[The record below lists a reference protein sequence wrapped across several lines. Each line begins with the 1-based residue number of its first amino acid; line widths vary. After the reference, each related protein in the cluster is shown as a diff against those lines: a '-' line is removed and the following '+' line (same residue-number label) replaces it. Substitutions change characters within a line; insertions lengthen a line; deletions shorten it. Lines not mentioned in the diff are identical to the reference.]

1 MISGHI
7 HGSDE
12 RGKIIRRTLARY
24 LLILQALT
32 FQAISTSVKK
42 RFPTEDHLVEAGIM
56 TKEEKIAYDEVP
68 STHGKWWVPAAWF
81 TTLVIRA
88 RKEGRIKDDILLRQ
102 ILDELYVYRTN
113 CGTLFAYDWVSI
125 PLVYT
130 QTVSIATYTYFV
142 ANVMGRQYLDINKG
156 YSGHEIDLYVPIFTI
171 LEFFFFMGW
180 LKVAEQLINPFGED
194 DDDFELNWILDR
206 NLVVSMYN
214 VDQMHNNCPKLT
226 KDSFYDEIEPTLPY
240 TRSSF
245 GLRSNPHLG
254 SAMNLDITGEDTS
267 FLATL
272 DPIMED
278 ELDKLDFDPL
288 SLSQA
293 NTPIYEPYKIDYPTD
308 KMESVSQIGSNL
320 IPSLSGSRF
329 MSSITGRSSDDVGNV
344 KNPDKLQHEGHAA
357 PFILKNPRKKDRKVS
372 LPAQLKQSASSNQIS
387 QEGNETLSLGQS
399 YSPKGKVKKLK
410 EYLLD
415 ERRSL
420 VIDFDRE
427 ANKHLSPLQLNK
439 VQKSR
444 PMSVSVDEKS
454 FGLNFNQTNQETE
467 NKVTSKFINYN
478 IMFS

>member
-1 MISGHI
+1 M
-7 HGSDE
+7 
-12 RGKIIRRTLARY
+12 
-24 LLILQALT
+24 
-32 FQAISTSVKK
+32 
-42 RFPTEDHLVEAGIM
+42 
-56 TKEEKIAYDEVP
+56 
-68 STHGKWWVPAAWF
+68 
-81 TTLVIRA
+81 
-88 RKEGRIKDDILLRQ
+88 
-102 ILDELYVYRTN
+102 
-113 CGTLFAYDWVSI
+113 
-125 PLVYT
+125 
-130 QTVSIATYTYFV
+130 
-142 ANVMGRQYLDINKG
+142 
-156 YSGHEIDLYVPIFTI
+156 
-171 LEFFFFMGW
+171 
-180 LKVAEQLINPFGED
+180 
-194 DDDFELNWILDR
+194 
-206 NLVVSMYN
+206 
-214 VDQMHNNCPKLT
+214 
-226 KDSFYDEIEPTLPY
+226 PY